1 MDFIHYNPSEDPYL
15 NYDESSDEMDL
26 DNLAFQHE
34 EIEKLVYMDT
44 VIVVDRYCTMVLAP
58 IILDTVFK
66 SSMSKWLICF
76 HCHKVL
82 LLNTF
87 HAFAL

>member
-15 NYDESSDEMDL
+15 NYDESLDEMVL

-34 EIEKLVYMDT
+34 EIEKLVYMVT
-44 VIVVDRYCTMVLAP
+44 VIFVDRYCIMVLAP
-58 IILDTVFK
+58 IILDTIFK